1 MAINHRRRP
10 RRARVSPR
18 GDRGAV
24 TVQVVVLMPAMFLLM
39 FTGMQAALIYHGR
52 TVALAAAQEGA
63 RVAAVM
69 SSTAQAGEVAASQ
82 FVDSAGGQDVLR
94 DATVTAT
101 RDATTAQVTVSGTT
115 LTVVPGWVPT
125 ITQSAVAP
133 LEQVTG

>member
-1 MAINHRRRP
+1 
-10 RRARVSPR
+10 
-18 GDRGAV
+18 
-24 TVQVVVLMPAMFLLM
+24 
-39 FTGMQAALIYHGR
+39 
-52 TVALAAAQEGA
+52 
-63 RVAAVM
+63 
-69 SSTAQAGEVAASQ
+69 TAQAGEVAASQ